1 MCCGGGGAR
10 LLLAE
15 GLAAGEG
22 AMAVRGEG
30 AMAVEA
36 GRTVAVAFMSSLP
49 VGPPSRGRNILA
61 AWL

>member
-15 GLAAGEG
+15 RMVAVEG
-22 AMAVRGEG
+22 AV
-30 AMAVEA
+30 AVEA